1 MNTLKGFDSMSD
13 FNFDN
18 RLFRGVE
25 NYDDG
30 DLTGEVLFEYHQRDN
45 VVWGEF
51 HGGRIACGNLVAH
64 MRDDG
69 TLDMLWQY
77 VNIDAHLVGGI
88 CISRPEVLA
97 DGRYRVRESWSI
109 TVGGDAMGTSAIEEV
124 RE

>member
-1 MNTLKGFDSMSD
+1 MSG
-13 FNFDN
+13 FNFNN
-18 RLFRGVE
+18 RRFRGVE

-30 DLTGEVLFEYHQRDN
+30 DLTGEVLFLCHQRKN

-88 CISRPEVLA
+88 CISRPEVLS
-97 DGRYRVRESWSI
+97 DGRYRVSESWSI
-109 TVGGDAMGTSAIEEV
+109 TVGGEGMGRSVIEEV
-124 RE
+124 KE